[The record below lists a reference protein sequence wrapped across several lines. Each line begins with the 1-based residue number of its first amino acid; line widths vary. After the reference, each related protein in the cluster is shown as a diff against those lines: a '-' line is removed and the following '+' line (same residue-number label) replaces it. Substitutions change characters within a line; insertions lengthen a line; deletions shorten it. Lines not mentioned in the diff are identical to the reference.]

1 MEDTNRNLQDNENS
15 QEKKENEINMNKSKI
30 NGRDESQMIC
40 HSFGENKENT
50 DYTSSTYV

>member
-1 MEDTNRNLQDNENS
+1 MEDTNRNLQDYENS
-15 QEKKENEINMNKSKI
+15 QEKKENETKMNESKM

-40 HSFGENKENT
+40 DSVGENKENT

>member
-1 MEDTNRNLQDNENS
+1 MEDTNRNLQDYENS
-15 QEKKENEINMNKSKI
+15 QEKKENETKMNESKM

-40 HSFGENKENT
+40 DSVGKNRGNT